1 MGDPQEIYQEKVQ
14 AVLFGAAL
22 GDAVGLLTELK
33 SETDINEM
41 YPKKTD
47 LVFPSP
53 EPLRGYTLGDWT
65 DETDQLIVVLDT
77 LKDCSSN
84 GRLNNYSKQI
94 FNDPSV
100 KELRLKTD
108 SSNRVHKPVS
118 QLSPEQLFAY
128 KLKYWVTEGFPAIG
142 DDVGKGCESLVHQI
156 STRAG
161 FIKNPIG
168 IAQNIWQRRGKPVTN
183 SCVPRSAAIGLLDDL
198 STVFKLTERFCLVT
212 HSDPRNVASCVIV
225 SFLIFT
231 FTHHDVPREKIE
243 DVIGLAIQ
251 HGKQVLR
258 HKKHRSQLDHYC
270 YSTLADLQL
279 RKEAVTD
286 FTFRALGC
294 GIWALRYVARTKN
307 RKNLFTRAIR
317 NIVMEGGDADC
328 NAATA
333 GALLGACLGF
343 KKLPKKWLKAL
354 PHRDWLDQLIE
365 KFVKV
370 RFDEEVDEETEEYS
384 IEESSE
390 YSESYSSSSES
401 SSDSDY

>member
-258 HKKHRSQLDHYC
+258 LHHLVLRFSKHRHDALQR
-270 YSTLADLQL
+270 LAGRGCQRHANGARGLFLHWKHSAGNQCRPGL
-279 RKEAVTD
+279 HV
-286 FTFRALGC
+286 FRARQRLGHTEDH
-294 GIWALRYVARTKN
+294 GSGQRFARHQC
-307 RKNLFTRAIR
+307 FPS
-317 NIVMEGGDADC
+317 VYQW
-328 NAATA
+328 
-333 GALLGACLGF
+333 
-343 KKLPKKWLKAL
+343 P
-354 PHRDWLDQLIE
+354 PSQ
-365 KFVKV
+365 
-370 RFDEEVDEETEEYS
+370 
-384 IEESSE
+384 
-390 YSESYSSSSES
+390 
-401 SSDSDY
+401 